1 MKYLGVHWNPVVMDV
16 SIVSVLNAAKSDIL
30 VSLTIRLDSICLM
43 SLVVARELTAVA
55 IWRALRII
63 LTK

>member
-1 MKYLGVHWNPVVMDV
+1 MTNEIFRCSLEPSGDGREY
-16 SIVSVLNAAKSDIL
+16 SVCPKCGKSDIL

-55 IWRALRII
+55 I
-63 LTK
+63 